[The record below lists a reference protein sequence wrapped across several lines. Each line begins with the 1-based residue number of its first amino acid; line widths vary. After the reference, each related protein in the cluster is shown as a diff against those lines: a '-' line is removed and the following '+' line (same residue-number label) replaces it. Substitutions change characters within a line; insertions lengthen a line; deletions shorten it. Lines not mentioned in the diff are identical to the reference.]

1 MLASSHDT
9 DSGECMVVR
18 SLSGKLNFQISK
30 SLNVCQVLVTEVSD
44 TIIITFLI
52 YLEYFCEHADLES
65 VWKVNMHPGSL
76 WSWIYITCH

>member
-1 MLASSHDT
+1 MLASSHD
-9 DSGECMVVR
+9 SGERMVVH

-30 SLNVCQVLVTEVSD
+30 SLNVCQVLMTEVSD

-52 YLEYFCEHADLES
+52 YHEYFYEHVDLKS

-76 WSWIYITCH
+76 WSWIYMSLTD

>member
-1 MLASSHDT
+1 
-9 DSGECMVVR
+9 MVVH
-18 SLSGKLNFQISK
+18 SLSLVSGKLNFQISK
-30 SLNVCQVLVTEVSD
+30 LLNGCQVLVTEVSD

-76 WSWIYITCH
+76 VMDLHMSLS